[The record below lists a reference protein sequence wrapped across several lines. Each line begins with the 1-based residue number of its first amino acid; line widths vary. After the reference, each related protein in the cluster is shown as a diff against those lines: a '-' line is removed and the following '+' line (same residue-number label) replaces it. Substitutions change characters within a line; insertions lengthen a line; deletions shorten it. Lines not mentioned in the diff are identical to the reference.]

1 MGEGFL
7 ERDGVRLHWVEWA
20 PSQPEEDDGVAI
32 LALHGLSSN
41 ALFWGRL
48 AEQLPHRRLVA
59 LDQRAHGAS
68 DAPAGGYKMEDLSAD
83 ALIALTELDLGRP
96 VLIGHSWGGSV
107 ALDLAAT
114 SPERISG
121 LGLIDSPILPL
132 AERLTWDQAAQVM
145 QPDLP
150 RYAELDQAYRVAAEL
165 LGPAWAA
172 DLEPFVAASHRRDG
186 DAWVLTLTA
195 EVRLQILKQLFA
207 FQPALLFER
216 LEGLPVLLALAGAD
230 AGFRPWKE
238 QGAREVKSA
247 IPDADVRWYHSGHD
261 IPLILPAEI
270 ARDVERLCVRA
281 AWREL
286 ARDAA
291 TLSGDWAA
299 PSGSGEWSAKD
310 LLAHLSSSQAAMAP
324 LLALGPPK
332 PGAEPFDADRW
343 NASQVRRRHDTP
355 AAELIAELERGTQAL
370 DAALLTADLAA
381 PMPAGSE
388 AGRSIASAMRAMARH
403 QREHLEELRLAL
415 GSALGRPA

>member
-1 MGEGFL
+1 MREGFL

-20 PSQPEEDDGVAI
+20 PAQPDEDDGVAI

-48 AEQLPHRRLVA
+48 AAHLPHRRVVA
-59 LDQRAHGAS
+59 LDQRTHGAT
-68 DAPAGGYKMEDLSAD
+68 DAPASGYRMEDLSAD
-83 ALIALTELDLGRP
+83 ALFAVEALELGRP

-114 SPERISG
+114 SADRLAG

-132 AERLTWDQAAQVM
+132 AERLSWDEAAQVM

-150 RYAELDQAYRVAAEL
+150 RYARLEDAYPVTARI
-165 LGPAWAA
+165 LGEAWGA

-195 EVRLQILKQLFA
+195 DVRLQILKQLFA
-207 FQPALLFER
+207 FQPVLLFER
-216 LEGLPVLLALAGAD
+216 LAGLPVLLALAGAD
-230 AGFRPWKE
+230 AGFRPWKQ
-238 QGAREVKSA
+238 QGARELQAA
-247 IPDADVRWYHSGHD
+247 IPDADVRWHDSGHD
-261 IPLILPAEI
+261 IPLILPGAV
-270 ARDVERLCVRA
+270 AADVERLCLRA

-291 TLSGDWAA
+291 TLQGDWDA
-299 PSGSGEWSAKD
+299 PSGAGEWSAKD

-324 LLALGPPK
+324 LLALGPPR
-332 PGAEPFDADRW
+332 PGGEPFDADRW
-343 NASQVRRRHDTP
+343 NASQIRRRQDTP
-355 AAELIAELERGTQAL
+355 PADLIAEVARGTRAL
-370 DAALLTADLAA
+370 DAALLTADLDA

-388 AGRSIASAMRAMARH
+388 VGRSVASALRAMARH
-403 QREHLEELRLAL
+403 QRGHLDELRLAL